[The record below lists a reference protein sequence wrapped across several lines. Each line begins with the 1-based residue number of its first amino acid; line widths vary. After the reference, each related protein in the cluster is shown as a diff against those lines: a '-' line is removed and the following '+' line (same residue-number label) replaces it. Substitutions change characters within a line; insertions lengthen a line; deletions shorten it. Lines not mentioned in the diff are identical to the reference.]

1 MSTSP
6 ATLRRLPSRVVTFT
20 TPDPE
25 ALPLPSP
32 AYLAIHAA
40 CCRITRM
47 SGAADYVDKALRE
60 KEELHVRIASM
71 GILAEDGS
79 SMDLFGQYITAVLR
93 VA

>member
-1 MSTSP
+1 
-6 ATLRRLPSRVVTFT
+6 
-20 TPDPE
+20 
-25 ALPLPSP
+25 
-32 AYLAIHAA
+32 
-40 CCRITRM
+40 M